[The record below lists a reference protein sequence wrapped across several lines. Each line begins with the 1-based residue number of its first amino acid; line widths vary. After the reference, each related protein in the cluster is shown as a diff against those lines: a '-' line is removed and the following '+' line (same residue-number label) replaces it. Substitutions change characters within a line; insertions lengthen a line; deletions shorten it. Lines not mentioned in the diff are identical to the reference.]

1 MTWKAPKH
9 LYPLLWLL
17 LRRDFEIFRLCRT
30 TVIHKDELWDS
41 ADTLLWIFD
50 AVTDRHKDLEG
61 RSETLFNV
69 GIQLIPSCV
78 IALFKQQKLDPG
90 PQFKTFA
97 SEAVRHSSETITPCV
112 DLMTRFG

>member
-1 MTWKAPKH
+1 MIWKPPKH

-41 ADTLLWIFD
+41 ADTLLWVFD

-61 RSETLFNV
+61 TVRVGSIIHEV
-69 GIQLIPSCV
+69 GIQLMTSCAT
-78 IALFKQQKLDPG
+78 ALFKQQKLDPG

-97 SEAVRHSSETITPCV
+97 SEAVRCSTKFILACA
-112 DLMTRFG
+112 D